1 MVILNLCHVSLYVGT
16 QNRYALPVSQVSFT
30 GCGFSPLF
38 FLFLPFCNSCFIL
51 FLCRFG
57 LLCHHHRGQE
67 SHRRFEQC
75 DLSCDLSG
83 YLSLLSSGEKTKHTA
98 LTLLH
103 GSFVRNLSV
112 QPVQA
117 WGHCFACAHCFIGF
131 TYKIT
136 ICSYLVSA
144 SLIKNKQERTTQ
156 KEETQICLFNRPRLM
171 KLYPEIKIV
180 VTNLYAFSIFLLND
194 GLISQASDR
203 MQRT

>member
-1 MVILNLCHVSLYVGT
+1 MCRFTLELKTNMLFLFHRLISPSVASHLY
-16 QNRYALPVSQVSFT
+16 
-30 GCGFSPLF
+30 F

-67 SHRRFEQC
+67 SRRRFEQC

-136 ICSYLVSA
+136 ICSYLVSP
-144 SLIKNKQERTTQ
+144 LK
-156 KEETQICLFNRPRLM
+156 QICVFSFGVVLSCLFLINEAKSLFNRPWLM
-171 KLYPEIKIV
+171 KLFTQK
-180 VTNLYAFSIFLLND
+180 
-194 GLISQASDR
+194 
-203 MQRT
+203 